1 MVNQRLGEPRKKMAT
16 TFTIHSFKGGTGKT
30 SLSIN
35 TAALLA
41 KSGKNIAIFDFDF
54 SGPSFTTR
62 FNFENHK
69 PKKYINDYI
78 EELATLDEIL
88 VDISPQLKT
97 PGKFLVG
104 YANPSTTAIQNI
116 ISKGRRWQMK
126 AMERILSAKRELQN
140 AGIDFIAFDTS
151 PGLHYSSLN
160 AIVAS
165 DLVFIVVKLD
175 ISDFEGTI
183 SMLKGIHSALEKKT
197 WLIVNQVP
205 VYNDL
210 EILMNSNHLQ
220 DIEEKFKDVIDENF
234 GILGAIP
241 CLCDVGLG
249 KGEIIFALEQ
259 PDSPFVKSLEGML
272 TVLE

>member
-1 MVNQRLGEPRKKMAT
+1 MQS
-16 TFTIHSFKGGTGKT
+16 FTMHSYKGGTGKT

-35 TAALLA
+35 ISAMLA
-41 KSGKNIAIFDFDF
+41 KAGKNVAIFDFDF

-62 FNFENHK
+62 FKNPDYK
-69 PKKYINDYI
+69 PKKFINDYI

-88 VDISPQLKT
+88 VDFSPYYKT
-97 PGKFLVG
+97 KGKFMVG
-104 YANPSTTAIQNI
+104 FANPSTIAIQNI

-126 AMERILSAKRELQN
+126 AMEKILSMKRELQN
-140 AGIDFIAFDTS
+140 QGIDYICFDTS

-175 ISDFEGTI
+175 VSDFDGTI
-183 SMLKGIHSALEKKT
+183 GMLKGIHSALEKKT

-210 EILMNSNHLQ
+210 DILMNSGHLQ
-220 DIEEKFKDVIDENF
+220 MVEETFKDVIDENF
-234 GILGAIP
+234 GILGIIP

-249 KGEIIFALEQ
+249 KGEIIFSLEQ
-259 PDSPFVKSLEGML
+259 PESPFVKSLEGMI
-272 TVLE
+272 TVLD

>member
-1 MVNQRLGEPRKKMAT
+1 MN

-35 TAALLA
+35 LSAMLA
-41 KSGKNIAIFDFDF
+41 KAGKNVAIFDFDF

-62 FNFENHK
+62 FRHPDYK
-69 PKKYINDYI
+69 PKKFLNDYI
-78 EELATLDEIL
+78 EELATLDDIL
-88 VDISPQLKT
+88 VDFSPHYNTK
-97 PGKFLVG
+97 GKFLVG
-104 YANPSTTAIQNI
+104 FANPSTTAIQNI

-126 AMERILSAKRELQN
+126 AMERILGAKRELQQR
-140 AGIDFIAFDTS
+140 GIDYMCFDTS

-175 ISDFEGTI
+175 ISDFDGTI
-183 SMLKGIHSALEKKT
+183 GMLKGIHSALEKKT

-210 EILMNSNHLQ
+210 DILMNSGHLQ
-220 DIEEKFKDVIDENF
+220 MVEETFKDVIDENF
-234 GILGAIP
+234 GILGIIP

-259 PDSPFVKSLEGML
+259 PESPFVKALEGML

>member
-1 MVNQRLGEPRKKMAT
+1 MN

-35 TAALLA
+35 ISAMLA
-41 KSGKNIAIFDFDF
+41 KAGKNVAIFDFDF

-62 FNFENHK
+62 FKHPEYK
-69 PKKYINDYI
+69 PTKFLNDYI
-78 EELATLDEIL
+78 EELATLDEIM
-88 VDISPQLKT
+88 VDFSPYYKT
-97 PGKFLVG
+97 EGKFLVAF
-104 YANPSTTAIQNI
+104 ANPSTTAIQNI

-126 AMERILSAKRELQN
+126 AMERILGAKKELQN
-140 AGIDFIAFDTS
+140 RGIDYICFDTS

-165 DLVFIVVKLD
+165 ELVFIVVYFYV
-175 ISDFEGTI
+175 SDFDGTI
-183 SMLKGIHSALEKKT
+183 GMLKGIHSALEKKT

-210 EILMNSNHLQ
+210 DILLNSNHLQ
-220 DIEEKFKDVIDENF
+220 MVEETFKDVIDDNF
-234 GILGAIP
+234 GILGVIP

-249 KGEIIFALEQ
+249 KGEIIFSLEQ
-259 PDSPFVKSLEGML
+259 PESPFVKALEGML

>member
-1 MVNQRLGEPRKKMAT
+1 MN

-35 TAALLA
+35 ISAMLA
-41 KSGKNIAIFDFDF
+41 KAGKNVAIFDFDF

-62 FNFENHK
+62 FKNPDPEYK
-69 PKKYINDYI
+69 PKKFLNDYI
-78 EELATLDEIL
+78 EELATLDEIM
-88 VDISPQLKT
+88 VDFSPYYNTK
-97 PGKFLVG
+97 GKFLVG
-104 YANPSTTAIQNI
+104 FANPSTTAIQNI

-126 AMERILSAKRELQN
+126 AMERILGAKRELQKQ
-140 AGIDFIAFDTS
+140 GIDYVCFDTS

-210 EILMNSNHLQ
+210 DIFMNSGHLHKV
-220 DIEEKFKDVIDENF
+220 EETFKDVIDDNF
-234 GILGAIP
+234 GILGIIP
-241 CLCDVGLG
+241 CRCDVGLG
-249 KGEIIFALEQ
+249 KGEIFFALEQ
-259 PDSPFVKSLEGML
+259 PESPFVKALEGMI

>member
-1 MVNQRLGEPRKKMAT
+1 MN

-35 TAALLA
+35 ISAMLA
-41 KSGKNIAIFDFDF
+41 KSGKNVAIFDFDF

-62 FNFENHK
+62 FKNPDFK
-69 PKKYINDYI
+69 PTKFLNDYI
-78 EELATLDEIL
+78 EEMATLDEIM
-88 VDISPQLKT
+88 VDFSPYYKT
-97 PGKFLVG
+97 KGKFLVAF
-104 YANPSTTAIQNI
+104 ANPSTTAIQNI

-126 AMERILSAKRELQN
+126 AMERILGAKRELQKQ
-140 AGIDFIAFDTS
+140 GIDYVCFDTS

-175 ISDFEGTI
+175 VSDFEGTI

-210 EILMNSNHLQ
+210 DILMNSNHLQ
-220 DIEEKFKDVIDENF
+220 MVEETFKDVIDDNF
-234 GILGAIP
+234 GILGIIP

-249 KGEIIFALEQ
+249 KGEIIFSLEQ
-259 PDSPFVKSLEGML
+259 PESPFVKALEGML